1 MRFSAAA
8 VAAAAF
14 VAGMAGSVEAQ
25 LDPSL
30 VSGLSSGCASGLVG
44 IVTSSNIS
52 SCLSLASAVGALT
65 SSGSNSLVP
74 GLNQYLSGSIC
85 GSGKTACTSSQLMAA
100 NQTLLQSCS
109 SDLQSND
116 GSNIP
121 ALVYYFI
128 NNYSNLRQAACLQNS
143 NSSQYCLVE
152 TLYTLQN
159 TTMQPL
165 TFSTLQSLLS
175 SSDAQ
180 QQSLGALAGNKTAFC
195 TPCNHGLYAALFQN
209 TTNQQLSGAVGQT
222 CGQDFLDGKLPSSV
236 RSTAD
241 GNTTLTSSSSGTSSS
256 SAPNGAAASFS
267 VSAGSAAVF
276 TSALAAVAAG
286 LALL

>member
-1 MRFSAAA
+1 MRFTATA
-8 VAAAAF
+8 VAAAAL
-14 VAGMAGSVEAQ
+14 VAGLAGSAEAQ

-30 VSGLSSGCASGLVG
+30 VSGLSAGCASGLVG

-52 SCLSLASAVGALT
+52 SCLSLANAVGALT

-85 GSGKTACTSSQLMAA
+85 GSGKRACTSSQLTAA
-100 NQTLLQSCS
+100 NQTLIQSCG
-109 SDLQSND
+109 SDLQSNG

-128 NNYSNLRQAACLQNS
+128 NNYTNLRQAACLQNS

-165 TFSTLQSLLS
+165 TFSAIQSLLS
-175 SSDAQ
+175 NTSAQ
-180 QQSLGALAGNKTAFC
+180 QQTLMALAGNKTAFC
-195 TPCNHGLYAALFQN
+195 TACNHGLYAALFQN
-209 TTNQQLSGAVGQT
+209 TNNQQLMGAVGQT
-222 CGQDFLDGKLPSSV
+222 CGTGFLDGKLPSTV

-256 SAPNGAAASFS
+256 TTPNGARASFGIT
-267 VSAGSAAVF
+267 AGSAAVF

-286 LALL
+286 LVLL